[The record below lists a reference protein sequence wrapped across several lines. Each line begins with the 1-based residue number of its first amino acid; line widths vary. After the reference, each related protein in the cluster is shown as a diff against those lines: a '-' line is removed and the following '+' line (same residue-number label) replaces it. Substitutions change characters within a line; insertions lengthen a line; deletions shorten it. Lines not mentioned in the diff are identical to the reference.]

1 MTLLFSEL
9 SRLHATLLRESVTLS
24 EAKEKKKVRS
34 GQKQNKT
41 KLKTIQKRLKS
52 RENKCGTEVPG

>member
-24 EAKEKKKVRS
+24 EAKEKKKGKIRTKT
-34 GQKQNKT
+34 KQNKT
-41 KLKTIQKRLKS
+41 
-52 RENKCGTEVPG
+52 ENYSEETKV